1 MQTRPKAKSSYLD
14 ESQREKLQLN
24 FRSNSN
30 VKELDHLNCIGEE
43 AKVDSAKT
51 EESKY
56 WFPSHA
62 RKRSENTA
70 AEIAVNHPPGS
81 TALQPLKKKTSSLER
96 NVREE
101 VDDQEQRIYR
111 VHINSLHSSMSSSK
125 AAETKL
131 LPQRTLFVGSLLQG
145 KPNGLKVTYAA
156 KNNRVP

>member
-1 MQTRPKAKSSYLD
+1 MKIQTRPKAKSSYLD

-30 VKELDHLNCIGEE
+30 IKELDHLNCIGEE

-70 AEIAVNHPPGS
+70 ADAINKPPGS
-81 TALQPLKKKTSSLER
+81 TDLQPLKKIRSSLEK
-96 NVREE
+96 NAREAVE
-101 VDDQEQRIYR
+101 DQEQRIYR
-111 VHINSLHSSMSSSK
+111 VHINSLHSSLSSSK

-131 LPQRTLFVGSLLQG
+131 LP
-145 KPNGLKVTYAA
+145 
-156 KNNRVP
+156 